1 MEITSFIVMDILERA
16 KELEA
21 QGIDVVHME
30 VGEPDFPTPDEVI
43 EAGIKALR
51 DKRTFYTQSVGIPE
65 LREAISGYYRDHYG
79 LEVEPERIVLT
90 PGSSP
95 ALLTAIRILTDGD
108 KVCGLPDPGY
118 PCYRNMVRFLG
129 GRFVPIPV
137 EEETGFKLPLPLPR
151 GIGVLVINSPSN
163 PTGAVYSRN
172 ELAELV
178 EETQKKGVT
187 IISDEIYH
195 GITYGEPAP
204 SVLEFTDDAIVI
216 NGFSKFF
223 LMTGWRLG
231 WMVVPKGMVR
241 LVQSIVQNLFI
252 CPPAAAQYAALACF
266 SDKVLEQCRGKV
278 EIYRKRRDFI
288 VGALNDMGLKVKVVP
303 QGAFYV
309 YANAS
314 GFTQDSY
321 TFAKKALEEA
331 HIGITPGVDFGENK
345 THLYVRFS
353 YANTMER
360 LREGMKRLREW
371 LSTLA

>member
-43 EAGIKALR
+43 EAGVKALL
-51 DKRTFYTQSVGIPE
+51 DKRTAYTQSVGVPE
-65 LREAISGYYRDHYG
+65 LRKAISRYYGDRYG
-79 LEVEPERIVLT
+79 LEVEPERIFLT

-95 ALLTAIRILTDGD
+95 ALLAAVRILTEGD
-108 KVCGLPDPGY
+108 KVCGLSDPGY
-118 PCYRNMVRFLG
+118 PCYKNMVRFLG
-129 GRFVPIPV
+129 GRFVSLPV
-137 EEETGFKLPLPLPR
+137 EEEAGFKILIPLLR

-163 PTGAVYSRN
+163 PTGAVYSRD

-178 EETQKKGVT
+178 EEALKKGITV
-187 IISDEIYH
+187 ISDEIYH
-195 GITYGEPAP
+195 GITYNEPAP
-204 SVLEFTDDAIVI
+204 SALEFTDDAIVV

-231 WMVVPKGMVR
+231 WMVVPKRMVR
-241 LVQSIVQNLFI
+241 LVQSIAQNLFI
-252 CPPAAAQYAALACF
+252 CPPASAQYAALACF
-266 SDKVLEQCRGKV
+266 REEVLAQFREKV

-288 VGALNDMGLKVKVVP
+288 VGALDDIGLDVKVMP

-314 GFTQDSY
+314 KYTRDSF
-321 TFAKKALEEA
+321 TFAKRALEEA
-331 HIGITPGVDFGENK
+331 HIGITPGVDFGDNK

-353 YANTMER
+353 YANTLER
-360 LREGMKRLREW
+360 LEEGMRRLGEW
-371 LSTLA
+371 LSALT

>member
-43 EAGIKALR
+43 EAGVKALR
-51 DKRTFYTQSVGIPE
+51 ERRTHYTQSVGIPE
-65 LREAISGYYRDHYG
+65 LREAISGYYRAQYG
-79 LEVEPERIVLT
+79 LEVEPERIVVT

-95 ALLTAIRILTDGD
+95 ALLTAIRIFTEGGR
-108 KVCGLPDPGY
+108 VCGLPDPGY
-118 PCYRNMVRFLG
+118 PCYKNMVRFLG
-129 GRFVPIPV
+129 GRFVPLPV
-137 EEETGFKLPLPLPR
+137 EEEAGFKVTVPMLR
-151 GIGVLVINSPSN
+151 DIGVLVINSPAN
-163 PTGAVYSRN
+163 PTGAVYNRN

-178 EETQKKGVT
+178 EEAQKRG
-187 IISDEIYH
+187 ISLISDEIYH
-195 GITYGEPAP
+195 GITYDEPAP
-204 SVLEFTDDAIVI
+204 SVLEFTDNAIVI

-231 WMVVPKGMVR
+231 WMVVPKEMVR

-252 CPPAAAQYAALACF
+252 CAPAVAQYAALACF
-266 SDKVLEQCRGKV
+266 REGVLAQLREKV

-288 VGALNDMGLKVKVVP
+288 VGALKDVGLDVKVVP

-314 GFTQDSY
+314 KFTRDSY
-321 TFAKKALEEA
+321 AFAKRALEEA

-360 LREGMKRLREW
+360 LKEGMRRLREW
-371 LSTLA
+371 LSA